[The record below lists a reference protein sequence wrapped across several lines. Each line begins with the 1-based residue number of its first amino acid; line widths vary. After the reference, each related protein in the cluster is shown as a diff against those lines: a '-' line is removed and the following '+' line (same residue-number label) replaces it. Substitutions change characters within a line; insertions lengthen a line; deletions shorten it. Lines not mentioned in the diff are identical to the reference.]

1 MVVSIVHLEGILKFC
16 IEENQLEVT
25 HMDPVFLEKKE
36 KQKVCGLERVL
47 QYPAYACWL
56 WLT

>member
-25 HMDPVFLEKKE
+25 HMDPVFLEKK
-36 KQKVCGLERVL
+36 KSKRSVVWSVYCSTLLMHVGCG
-47 QYPAYACWL
+47 
-56 WLT
+56 